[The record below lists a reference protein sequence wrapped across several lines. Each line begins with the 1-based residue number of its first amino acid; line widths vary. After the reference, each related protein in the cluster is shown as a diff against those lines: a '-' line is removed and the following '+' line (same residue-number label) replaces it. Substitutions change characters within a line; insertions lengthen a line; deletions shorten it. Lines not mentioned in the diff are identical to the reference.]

1 MTFFG
6 NNSTHIAGRHL
17 GCPTFAHLA
26 KVDRSALHQAS
37 QRTRIL
43 LVVLAVLFGLTSCS
57 DQRAEPSSAIIQPA
71 APNAT
76 DSTPPATITDATLS
90 ITGPLIV
97 EHQVDIT
104 AQREGVIA
112 TISADAGDRVRSGAI
127 LAKLDDRQL
136 VSNLEA
142 ARAKTRSIQADLKN
156 WEAEAEVLKAD
167 YVRAQRLWNE
177 KLIAEEQLQ
186 HAQYKVESDK
196 WDILRVK
203 EQLNTAKEE
212 EHSLELE
219 LEKTRIM
226 APFNGLV
233 ARRYTREGQSV
244 AKGDRLF
251 WITAEGPLRVRFTL
265 PEKFIGRLKRGQQL
279 PLVSPEFPTE
289 KHQAKVIAI
298 SPVVDPS
305 SATIEGLAE
314 LIGPHG
320 ELRPGMSVT
329 LRVPNAFTAGPK

>member
-1 MTFFG
+1 MFVLTF
-6 NNSTHIAGRHL
+6 
-17 GCPTFAHLA
+17 
-26 KVDRSALHQAS
+26 SA
-37 QRTRIL
+37 
-43 LVVLAVLFGLTSCS
+43 CS
-57 DQRAEPSSAIIQPA
+57 DQRAETPNLQPQ
-71 APNAT
+71 PTAT
-76 DSTPPATITDATLS
+76 STTALPPTLPDD
-90 ITGPLIV
+90 TLTLAGPLIV
-97 EHQVDIT
+97 EHQVDVT
-104 AQREGVIA
+104 AQRDGIVA
-112 TISADAGDRVRSGAI
+112 TISADAGDRVKTGTI

-136 VSNLEA
+136 SSNLEA

-167 YVRAQRLWNE
+167 YVRAQRLWKE

-186 HAQYKVESDK
+186 HAEYKVESDK
-196 WDILRVK
+196 WDILRVQ

-212 EHSLELE
+212 ERSLELE

-226 APFNGLV
+226 APFSGLV

-251 WITAEGPLRVRFTL
+251 WITAEAPLRVRFTV
-265 PEKFIGRLKRGQQL
+265 PEKFIGRLKRGQEL
-279 PLVSPEFPTE
+279 PLVSPDFPAE
-289 KHQAKVIAI
+289 KHQAKIVAL

-329 LRVPNAFTAGPK
+329 LHVPNPLSPSAPPPTAK

>member
-1 MTFFG
+1 MTTDSKTPAKGNLECPNLAFF
-6 NNSTHIAGRHL
+6 
-17 GCPTFAHLA
+17 A
-26 KVDRSALHQAS
+26 KVVHSALRRIS
-37 QRTRIL
+37 PRTIFL
-43 LVVLAVLFGLTSCS
+43 FIVTSVAFAVSSCG
-57 DQRAEPSSAIIQPA
+57 DQRAESSIPQTTPA
-71 APNAT
+71 AT
-76 DSTPPATITDATLS
+76 TSTPATPAPTADDSLT

-97 EHQVDIT
+97 EHQVDVT
-104 AQREGVIA
+104 SQRDGIVA
-112 TISADAGDRVRSGAI
+112 SISADAGDRVHSGAI

-142 ARAKTRSIQADLKN
+142 TRAKTRSIEADLKN

-196 WDILRVK
+196 WDVLRVK

-226 APFNGLV
+226 APFSGLV
-233 ARRYTREGQSV
+233 ARRYTREGQTV

-251 WITAEGPLRVRFTL
+251 WVTAEGPLRVRFTL

-279 PLVSPEFPTE
+279 PLASPDFPSE
-289 KHQAKVIAI
+289 KHEAKVIAI

-314 LIGPHG
+314 LIGAHG
-320 ELRPGMSVT
+320 QLRPGMSVT
-329 LRVPNAFTAGPK
+329 LRIPNTPVAIQK